1 MNKIVFNN
9 KSFDLANNGLSVSN
23 TTLVLTIASE
33 DFDEVEAACAPV
45 TEIVQKLE
53 DGTKVASYKGYTKL
67 MSINK
72 QFNKVID
79 IEHSTHEDLRPKTDP
94 ETGEY
99 IIDPDTGEA
108 EMETYLVTDDEP
120 VYGTVIV
127 VTLLQ
132 PTLEDV
138 VTDLG
143 EQITEIQEVLA
154 ELM

>member
-33 DFDEVEAACAPV
+33 DFDEVEASCAPV
-45 TEIVQKLE
+45 TEIVQKLA

-79 IEHSTHEDLRPKTDP
+79 IEHLTHEDLRPKTDP

-138 VTDLG
+138 VTDLS

>member
-1 MNKIVFNN
+1 MNKIVFND
-9 KSFDLANNGLSVSN
+9 KSFDLAMNGLRVTN

-45 TEIVQKLE
+45 PEIEQQLA

-72 QFNKVID
+72 KFNQVID
-79 IEHSTHEDLRPKTDP
+79 IQHITHEDIRPKTDP
-94 ETGEY
+94 DTGEY
-99 IIDPDTGEA
+99 IIDPETGEP
-108 EMETYLVTDDEP
+108 ETEIHLITDEEP
-120 VYGTVIV
+120 LYGTVLV

-138 VTDLG
+138 VTDLS